1 MSKQLTVEFHELDQ
15 GTGVIDL
22 AIRFDTTTGRYNF
35 MIEENGLPTTL
46 PSHIFNGILF
56 NIQMEACRGVIDGY
70 RPE

>member
-15 GTGVIDL
+15 GPGVIDL
-22 AIRFDTTTGRYNF
+22 AIRFDTKTGSYNF

-56 NIQMEACRGVIDGY
+56 NIQMDACRGVIEGY
-70 RPE
+70 KSD